1 MKQRH
6 GSESSAFSSPSSDC
20 FCCANKI
27 GVHFVRSCSPMYAI
41 ACVSPTMSRPPVKS
55 RLMSSFNF
63 KLPPMLNAVADWPL
77 RFFGELPNNS
87 APGGAWLLCDAS
99 VAHLAHSRRQQVC
112 FGPVMSHV
120 DQRKAELA
128 LEAQQIG
135 GDRALAFVIEAGER
149 LVHEKDRA
157 SWRQRARQR
166 DSLLLTAGKLMRLSL
181 HSVLQANTIKHLA
194 DANF

>member
-1 MKQRH
+1 
-6 GSESSAFSSPSSDC
+6 
-20 FCCANKI
+20 
-27 GVHFVRSCSPMYAI
+27 
-41 ACVSPTMSRPPVKS
+41 CVTSGLIMTLS
-55 RLMSSFNF
+55 
-63 KLPPMLNAVADWPL
+63 L
-77 RFFGELPNNS
+77 RE
-87 APGGAWLLCDAS
+87 
-99 VAHLAHSRRQQVC
+99 QVC
-112 FGPVMSHV
+112 YGPVMSHV

-194 DANF
+194 DANFSFAFLNSPSSETK